1 MNDQIIFDRIE
12 NCDQIFSPRKLWE
25 RKLKILGW
33 CIIVGEVE
41 LMRVLLEKGV
51 EVDCSSDA
59 GPPLIW
65 AAGHEHIPAVEI
77 LLDHGANVITF
88 EIPQLP
94 QQWVSCFPFK

>member
-25 RKLKILGW
+25 RKLTILGW

-65 AAGHEHIPAVEI
+65 AAGHEHIRAVEI
-77 LLDHGANVITF
+77 LLDHGANVSSF

>member
-12 NCDQIFSPRKLWE
+12 NCDQIFSPRNLWE
-25 RKLKILGW
+25 RKLTILGW

-59 GPPLIW
+59 GPPLSFVLYAMGIS
-65 AAGHEHIPAVEI
+65 V
-77 LLDHGANVITF
+77 LLR
-88 EIPQLP
+88 
-94 QQWVSCFPFK
+94 SS